1 MSRLGADPDD
11 LDLIAQRLDSA
22 GGLLHGARGDL
33 GSRLR
38 STAWTGPAADQF
50 RTWWSRKGSADL
62 DSAGNFMT
70 YLVGQLRDEAVQQRW
85 ASSGANVQ
93 LTWPGRPPHWSDPV
107 TPGLRRGPSGSGPFG
122 DSGSGAQGDPVD
134 TATGALWFEEHDLD
148 LVSPGGFRLPLTRF
162 HHSWYGEDLSFGPG
176 WVSLFDTRL
185 YRSGDEVGVI
195 VPDGSFLQFTAGGG
209 RFGAAAGVTA
219 GLAVRGA
226 GHVLSDTEGRRWVF
240 DAAGDLVAVE
250 AVGDLG
256 FSLQRDANGRVVSI
270 GGLRGGPA
278 AVTWDGDGHV
288 ATVVTTDGEAS
299 FRYDDTGHLV
309 GATNR
314 SGEATYRWDDRHRV
328 VEQWDRRG
336 RLVVST
342 EYGDDGRVVRQ
353 HDPRGE
359 LYRYRWDA
367 TTGRAVMT
375 DPLGAE
381 WTDRYV
387 GGLLVERMNPMGGG
401 IRITRRGAAAAS
413 VASLDGTVLATG
425 PDDGGQGAG
434 DGSASGL
441 ETDGEGRPLRWAGME
456 LVYDSQGL
464 LAGARL
470 DADRVLRLERD
481 PAEPGRITAVDDGA
495 GHRAQYR
502 YDDGGRLIGV
512 VGLNAEASYTYDDDG
527 QLASVEIVTA
537 EGRARLWREDGAL
550 WREADGQR
558 SLLAEAD
565 EYDRLTASVDGLGRP
580 TRYAYDEW
588 DRLVGVTGPGGA
600 VTAYTYDVFDRVAAR
615 TDPLGRSLHVT
626 RDAAQRL
633 TGLVT
638 EDGMA
643 YELDLDPTGRLTGLR
658 DGAGRELRIERDEAG
673 DVVRLVGTGV
683 ATAVG
688 YDDQRRPVEIATDA
702 NSIGVRYD
710 GDQVAGLTTGDGR
723 LLAYEYAP
731 SGAVTAKIVD
741 GVRID
746 IAYLGGL
753 EGRYTG
759 PAGVAELV
767 PVGDDSLVLVLPN
780 GLRSTATWT
789 DGRLAALAVDGAGA
803 AVLDERYEVDGAGN
817 VTATHRPDGTWRYGY
832 DERDMITAAA
842 FDGPE
847 PHAVDWAYDQVGTRL
862 RATYD
867 GVIERSVLDDRAR
880 IVAVERDGEPI
891 RAIAY
896 DDAGKVIADGGW
908 AFEHDVEGRLRRAVR
923 GTTEVVHDVDGL
935 GHRVRTVVTEAG
947 TVTRDVSMVWD
958 VSTELAEPVLAVDNL
973 SGERYLYQHGPMGA
987 PLGVV
992 PLAAPERARWFLTDA
1007 YGTVRAVTDG
1017 AGEVLGG
1024 REYDPFGRVL
1034 RQWGD
1039 MDTGPLSLG
1048 FLGAIEDPETGLT
1061 HLRAREYD
1069 PSLGR
1074 FLSPDPVLIPV
1085 GAPVVTGYAY
1095 AFNRPTALADPSG
1108 LWPGE
1113 GALNSVTSTVGSAL
1127 DRASDLGAD
1136 LVDEASNVVD
1146 EAADLAVSAYHSSAP
1161 TVAKAIR
1168 QVTDYT
1174 NPGLSWVSDL
1184 AYEHRHGFSEFLD
1197 HAELAATVA
1206 VVVAAPLTDGASLL
1220 LLPAI
1225 GEASAAG
1232 HGVIAFGALR
1242 AGDNGTALKQV
1253 ALAGI
1258 SLLPGLFDDVI
1269 KDARLAMNGAGFL
1282 KAVKQLPKVIGAVAG
1297 NELFGDALK
1306 SGINEIEELFTGP
1319 KGRDFPLLWT
1329 R

>member
-11 LDLIAQRLDSA
+11 LDLIAHRLDSA
-22 GGLLHGARGDL
+22 GSLLHGARGEL

-50 RTWWSRKGSADL
+50 RTWWSRKGSVDL
-62 DSAGNFMT
+62 DSVGNYMT
-70 YLVGQLRDEAVQQRW
+70 YLGGQVRDEAGQQRW
-85 ASSGANVQ
+85 ASGGANVQ
-93 LTWPGRPPHWSDPV
+93 LTWPGRPHHWSDPV
-107 TPGLRRGPSGSGPFG
+107 TPGLRRGPSGSGSFG

-134 TATGALWFEEHDLD
+134 SATGALWFEEHDVD
-148 LVSPGGFRLPLTRF
+148 FVSPGGFRLPLSRF

-185 YRSGDEVGVI
+185 FRSGDEVGVL
-195 VPDGSFLQFTAGGG
+195 VPDGSFLQFTAGAGG
-209 RFGAAAGVTA
+209 FVAAAGVTA
-219 GLAVRGA
+219 SLAARGDS
-226 GHVLSDTEGRRWVF
+226 HVLSDAEGRRWVF
-240 DAAGDLVAVE
+240 DAAGELAAVE

-256 FSLQRDANGRVVSI
+256 FTLERDADGRVVSI

-278 AVTWDGDGHV
+278 LITWNGDGHV
-288 ATVVTTDGEAS
+288 VAVDTTDGNAA

-309 GATNR
+309 GAANGE
-314 SGEATYRWDDRHRV
+314 GEATYRWDDRHRV
-328 VEQWDRRG
+328 VEQRDRRG

-359 LYRYRWDA
+359 LYGYRWDA
-367 TTGRAVMT
+367 ASGRAVMT

-387 GGLLVERMNPMGGG
+387 GGLLVERTNPIGGG
-401 IRITRRGAAAAS
+401 IRITRRGVAAAS
-413 VASLDGTVLATG
+413 VASLDGRVLAG
-425 PDDGGQGAG
+425 LGGDEVASPGDEGGA
-434 DGSASGL
+434 DL
-441 ETDGEGRPLRWAGME
+441 ETDGDGRPLRWAGME
-456 LVYDSQGL
+456 LVYDSRGL

-470 DADRVLRLERD
+470 DADRVLSLERD
-481 PAEPGRITAVDDGA
+481 PAEPGRITAVDDGT
-495 GHRAQYR
+495 GHRAEYR

-512 VGLNAEASYTYDDDG
+512 VGPNAEASYTYDDGG

-550 WREADGQR
+550 WREVDGQR
-558 SLLAEAD
+558 SRLAEAD
-565 EYDRLTASVDGLGRP
+565 EHDRLTASVDGLGRP

-588 DRLVGVTGPGGA
+588 DRLVGVTGTDGA
-600 VTAYTYDVFDRVAAR
+600 VTTYTYDVFDRVAGRA
-615 TDPLGRSLHVT
+615 DPLGRSLHVT

-643 YELDLDPTGRLTGLR
+643 YELDLDPMGRLTGLR
-658 DGAGRELRIERDEAG
+658 DGAGRELRVERDDAG
-673 DVVRLVGTGV
+673 DVVRLIGTGV
-683 ATAVG
+683 ATTVG
-688 YDDQRRPVEIATDA
+688 YDGQRRPVEITTDA
-702 NSIGVRYD
+702 NTVGVRYD
-710 GDQVAGLTTGDGR
+710 GDRVAGLTTGDGR
-723 LLAYEYAP
+723 SVAYEYAP

-741 GVRID
+741 GTRID

-753 EGRYTG
+753 EGRYNG

-767 PVGDDSLVLVLPN
+767 PVGDDGLALVLPN
-780 GLRSTATWT
+780 GLRSTATWA
-789 DGRLAALAVDGAGA
+789 DGRLAALAVDGGGA
-803 AVLDERYEVDGAGN
+803 AVLDERYDVDAAGN
-817 VTATHRPDGTWRYGY
+817 VSATHRPDGTWRYGY

-847 PHAVDWAYDQVGTRL
+847 PHVVDWAYDEVGTRL

-867 GVIERSVLDDRAR
+867 GVVERSVLDERAR
-880 IVAVERDGEPI
+880 IVAVERDGGPVRE
-891 RAIAY
+891 IAY
-896 DDAGKVIADGGW
+896 DDAGKVIADQGW

-923 GTTEVVHDVDGL
+923 GTTEVVHEVDGL

-947 TVTRDVSMVWD
+947 RVARDVSVVWD

-992 PLAAPERARWFLTDA
+992 PLTAPEQARWFLTDA

-1069 PSLGR
+1069 PTLGR

-1113 GALNSVTSTVGSAL
+1113 GMYNNARSAAGSAL
-1127 DRASDLGAD
+1127 DQAKDLGAD
-1136 LVDEASNVVD
+1136 IVD
-1146 EAADLAVSAYHSSAP
+1146 EAADLGASAIHSTAHNVTTAVTSAASA
-1161 TVAKAIR
+1161 TGHALGEMA
-1168 QVTDYT
+1168 DY
-1174 NPGLSWVSDL
+1174 
-1184 AYEHRHGFSEFLD
+1184 AYEHRKGIDQIMLGASI
-1197 HAELAATVA
+1197 AVTVVA
-1206 VVVAAPLTDGASLL
+1206 VVAAPATGGASLG
-1220 LLPAI
+1220 AI
-1225 GEASAAG
+1225 ELMDWVGAGVSMLEAAG
-1232 HGVIAFGALR
+1232 AHR
-1242 AGDNGTALKQV
+1242 AGDDREFAKYSVLAAVGLLPLPGPGAVEVKVGRRALEQLGKSEFTKITVGTAKWLVRTGAAKN
-1253 ALAGI
+1253 LAFDVFVDGVVDK
-1258 SLLPGLFDDVI
+1258 LF
-1269 KDARLAMNGAGFL
+1269 
-1282 KAVKQLPKVIGAVAG
+1282 
-1297 NELFGDALK
+1297 E
-1306 SGINEIEELFTGP
+1306 GP
-1319 KGRDFPLLWT
+1319 KGHVPGPLLIVA
-1329 R
+1329 